1 MSAAFESHPFPR
13 HPLDQNAFA
22 EADPGESILTR
33 ATPSSSIYR
42 WQKRQA
48 RHRPSRGEGDFR
60 ETVST
65 MPSLEDGN
73 SGDSDSQSE
82 STSRPTTMGSR
93 GTVRLPSSRGR
104 QESSVR
110 PLTSSPFEVGGILA
124 PLHEDGLDATVMPAV
139 SMRSSAT
146 AVNFAKKLQ
155 SKAAAGP
162 KRRSTTAPTAPSSS
176 DGPLEARG
184 STTRVPKLPALQ
196 EKNGEALEAVAV
208 PLGRPSTSGEPL
220 VLGLKGRRKT

>member
-1 MSAAFESHPFPR
+1 MVESLLEVMTAVQAAYLFTE
-13 HPLDQNAFA
+13 
-22 EADPGESILTR
+22 DPGESVLTR

-65 MPSLEDGN
+65 MPSLGDGN

-93 GTVRLPSSRGR
+93 GTVRLPGSRGR

-124 PLHEDGLDATVMPAV
+124 PLHEADGLDATVMPAV

-155 SKAAAGP
+155 SKAAARP
-162 KRRSTTAPTAPSSS
+162 NRRSTTAPSSSS

-196 EKNGEALEAVAV
+196 ERGGEALEAVAV